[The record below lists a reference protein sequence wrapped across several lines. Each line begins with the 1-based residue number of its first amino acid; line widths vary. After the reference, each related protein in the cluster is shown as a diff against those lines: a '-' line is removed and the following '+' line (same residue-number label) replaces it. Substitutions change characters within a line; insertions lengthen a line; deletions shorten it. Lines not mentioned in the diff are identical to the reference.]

1 MNLCAI
7 IFTAWMLI
15 EIGYAIAKH
24 GRPVERKHTAWA
36 TIIIYGLMAL
46 LLWGGGFYG

>member
-1 MNLCAI
+1 MSICAI

-15 EIGYAIAKH
+15 EIGYAIANH
-24 GRPVERKHTAWA
+24 GRPKEGNYNAWA
-36 TIIIYGLMAL
+36 TTIVYGLMVL